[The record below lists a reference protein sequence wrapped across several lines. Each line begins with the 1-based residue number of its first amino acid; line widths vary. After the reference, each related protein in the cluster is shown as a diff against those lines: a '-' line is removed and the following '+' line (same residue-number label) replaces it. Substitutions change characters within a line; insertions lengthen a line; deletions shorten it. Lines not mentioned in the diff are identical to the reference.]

1 MKMKANDVLTKYEF
15 LSRILLKSESG
26 ELSKDLKV
34 KLIAMRVEYG
44 KIKREYDADFK
55 EFAQGLLTPEFE
67 ALRDKQDK
75 SEEEMQEWNK
85 MISDFNSSY
94 NKYVIERINED
105 ITVSN
110 KTLTPEDLEEI
121 ITVNADTEV
130 DINGN
135 HFSAGDFLEN
145 ISILFS

>member
-1 MKMKANDVLTKYEF
+1 
-15 LSRILLKSESG
+15 
-26 ELSKDLKV
+26 
-34 KLIAMRVEYG
+34 
-44 KIKREYDADFK
+44 
-55 EFAQGLLTPEFE
+55 
-67 ALRDKQDK
+67 
-75 SEEEMQEWNK
+75 MQEWNK

-94 NKYVIERINED
+94 NKYVIDRINED
-105 ITVSN
+105 LIVSD